1 MWRIESIENLTTP
14 KGQTWVSDG
23 RPINARR
30 GPTGNSYTLWCS
42 NYGYLTINDIGKQD
56 GGPQGWALDIEGQT
70 YWYNGEGALNFTF
83 RSDRT
88 FSVIGNENQIDGH
101 MIPSPV
107 VSNKNLDL
115 FKEMMEQKLIP
126 YQKVPDDPGKTS
138 HELKELGKQF
148 FPKTACSF
156 ELAMAIYDWTT
167 ACFFRIDLFT
177 DFVYSKLEGLPIDQ
191 DSIANLIWSANWLP
205 YTAHNQYF
213 MMSLM
218 MEPADSLE
226 RVQVQLEEQA
236 SKLIEYNRAEEE
248 IISQAVMNLPRVL
261 VAEKPILYHGGPDI
275 SMMTKDQFCAQFQ
288 ELPANKG
295 PVGTKLQIDFEEALE
310 TILRPGNIITK
321 KGFWVFTDSMKG
333 AIHSSNK
340 IIVKVLP
347 PQNSEYWP
355 AAAEITPLSDSPEKT
370 EYLFVPGTS
379 FTVYSHDWIEGDGE
393 NKKLFL
399 LTLIL
404 QDKPI

>member
-1 MWRIESIENLTTP
+1 MWRIESIENLTKP
-14 KGQTWVSDG
+14 KGQAWVSDG

-30 GPTGNSYTLWCS
+30 GPAGNSYKLWCS
-42 NYGYLTINDIGKQD
+42 NYGYLTINDIGQQD
-56 GGPQGWALDIEGQT
+56 GGPRHWALDIEGQRF
-70 YWYNGEGALNFTF
+70 WYDGEGALNFTF

-101 MIPSPV
+101 LTPSPV
-107 VSNKNLDL
+107 VSNKSLSL
-115 FKEMMEQKLIP
+115 FKEMMEKKLIP
-126 YQKVPDDPGKTS
+126 YQKIPDDPGKTLQ
-138 HELKELGKQF
+138 ELEELGKQF
-148 FPKTACSF
+148 FPTTAYSF

-177 DFVYSKLEGLPIDQ
+177 YFVYTKMEGLPIDQ

-218 MEPADSLE
+218 MKPADSLE
-226 RVQVQLEEQA
+226 DVQIQLAKQA
-236 SKLIEYNRAEEE
+236 PNLIKYNQAEEE
-248 IISQAVMNLPRVL
+248 IITQAVMNLPRVL
-261 VAEKPILYHGGPDI
+261 VAEKPVLYHGGPDI
-275 SMMTKDQFCAQFQ
+275 STMTTNQFSAQFQ
-288 ELPANKG
+288 QLPLNVG
-295 PVGTKLQIDFEEALE
+295 PVGTPLQFNFEEALK

-321 KGFWVFTDSMKG
+321 KGFWSFSDSLKD
-333 AIHSSNK
+333 AIHYSNK

-355 AAAEITPLSDSPEKT
+355 GTAYITPLSDGPEKT

-379 FTVYSHDWIEGDGE
+379 FLVYSHDWIEEEG
-393 NKKLFL
+393 KSLFL